1 MAEKPEDSRNYLR
14 QREPRNRKQLRH
26 TASVSSER
34 NGYHMKRKKIRKI
47 LASPAVTLSAF
58 VLAAGL
64 LLFSSIGGARAAL
77 TYYSDTYASSVELS
91 EIGIQLL
98 ENGTVAAGDLLL
110 PEVEEEVKLGKTYR
124 EELAVRN
131 SGDINQYVRAT
142 VYKYWLVPEEGS
154 LPGDGTEGEDA
165 GNWVKSQELGPDL
178 IELHLTEGSGWV
190 VDSAASTPERTMLY
204 YGRVLKSGEDG
215 AGETTPLF
223 ADTLTIAGRTAQIVK
238 QETVDGAVKTTYAYD
253 GARFCIEV
261 RVDAVQEHNAE
272 AAIWSAWGRK
282 VTINDG
288 NLTLN

>member
-1 MAEKPEDSRNYLR
+1 
-14 QREPRNRKQLRH
+14 
-26 TASVSSER
+26 
-34 NGYHMKRKKIRKI
+34 MKRKKIRKI

-77 TYYSDTYASSVELS
+77 TYYSETYSSSVELS
-91 EIGIQLL
+91 EIGIQLV
-98 ENGTVAAGDLLL
+98 ENGTVTAGDLLL
-110 PEVEEEVKLGKTYR
+110 PEVEEDVKLGKTYR

-142 VYKYWLVPEEGS
+142 VYKYWLVPEDGS
-154 LPGDGTEGEDA
+154 TSGNGEEEVQ
-165 GNWVKSQELGPDL
+165 WVKSQELGPEL
-178 IELHLTEGSGWV
+178 IDLHLTEGSGWI
-190 VDSAASTPERTMLY
+190 VDEASSTPERTMLY
-204 YGRVLKSGEDG
+204 YDRVLKCGEGG

-223 ADTLTIAGRTAQIVK
+223 ADTLTIQGKTARIVK
-238 QETVDGAVKTTYAYD
+238 QETVDGVVKNTYAYD

-282 VTINDG
+282 VTVSDG
-288 NLTLN
+288 VLTLN